1 MHTQAQL
8 CHIDADRCVVLVT
21 AWADESVLGSALG
34 EAATAELAED
44 RALQRLTERLQGGDA
59 AQPRAAQG
67 EQPLRHGP
75 LAATQAKHVVRPTSS
90 VQEQTEVQAH
100 ISRPIPQPQLERDHK
115 PPTGSNDRAEQPAG
129 TTPQSSVTTPVALT
143 SPSQDSDAATPSEAP
158 TDPDDWSDELAAVD
172 LEIHRIGWDREQE
185 RSYLERAFG
194 HGSRHKLTRY
204 SDLIAYL
211 KRLKLLEPG
220 TPVEAAPVP
229 LRRADLI
236 SQGDQMLQ
244 SLNWT
249 GDQARQF
256 LHQQLGS
263 SSRQSLSDEQLLS
276 FNMLLE
282 NELVSK
288 AS

>member
-34 EAATAELAED
+34 EAANAELAED
-44 RALQRLTERLQGGDA
+44 RALQRLTERLQGGHG
-59 AQPRAAQG
+59 AQLRIDQSEEPPRC
-67 EQPLRHGP
+67 ES
-75 LAATQAKHVVRPTSS
+75 LAATKAKEVVRATRSP
-90 VQEQTEVQAH
+90 VKAQTEMQAQV
-100 ISRPIPQPQLERDHK
+100 SRIPHPQLERTQQ
-115 PPTGSNDRAEQPAG
+115 PGEGSNEGADQPAG
-129 TTPQSSVTTPVALT
+129 STPHSSVITPVELT
-143 SPSQDSDAATPSEAP
+143 APSQGSDATTPSEAP

-172 LEIHRIGWDREQE
+172 LEIQRIGWDREQE

-282 NELVSK
+282 NELVSQ